1 MAKAIIVTGTPGV
14 GKSRLAKAL
23 AKRFGLQLV
32 ELGLLVKKEKLYS
45 GRDRERRSYVLDEEG
60 LARRLR
66 GLLTNHGDL
75 VISTHYLGSLLPRR
89 AVRLVLVL
97 RLDPTI
103 LYGRLRDRGWTR
115 RKAWEN
121 MESEVIDVC
130 LFDAAQA
137 VGIGKVF
144 EINTTSKPASRV
156 LREAMEIIAG
166 KRRRGRRVNWLRTY
180 DPSVLG
186 RLL

>member
-1 MAKAIIVTGTPGV
+1 M
-14 GKSRLAKAL
+14 
-23 AKRFGLQLV
+23 
-32 ELGLLVKKEKLYS
+32 
-45 GRDRERRSYVLDEEG
+45 
-60 LARRLR
+60 
-66 GLLTNHGDL
+66 
-75 VISTHYLGSLLPRR
+75 
-89 AVRLVLVL
+89 VL

-103 LYGRLRDRGWTR
+103 LYRRLRRRGWTR

-121 MESEVIDVC
+121 VESEVIDVC

-144 EINTTSKPASRV
+144 EINTTSKVASRV

-166 KRRRGRRVNWLRTY
+166 TGRRGRRVNWLRTY

-186 RLL
+186 RML